1 MSKNRKLTLN
11 KYGSRVVQ
19 TALSYVSKDQ
29 HTRWINE
36 INKVGIIVYQCL
48 SRKTAKKERETQEYP
63 GFLGLLYFF
72 SGVRIRFLPD
82 SDRCS
87 VPRTKGYFW
96 NYIEWTSLSAFD
108 LQDLEYD
115 CISVIQA

>member
-36 INKVGIIVYQCL
+36 INKVGIIVL
-48 SRKTAKKERETQEYP
+48 SGFKQKTPKKERETHEYP
-63 GFLGLLYFF
+63 GFFGAVILFF

-87 VPRTKGYFW
+87 VPRTKGYF
-96 NYIEWTSLSAFD
+96 
-108 LQDLEYD
+108 
-115 CISVIQA
+115 

>member
-36 INKVGIIVYQCL
+36 INKVGIIVYQGL
-48 SRKTAKKERETQEYP
+48 SRKTPEKERKTHEYP
-63 GFLGLLYFF
+63 GFWGLLYFF
-72 SGVRIRFLPD
+72 SGVRIRFFPD
-82 SDRCS
+82 SD
-87 VPRTKGYFW
+87 PG
-96 NYIEWTSLSAFD
+96 L
-108 LQDLEYD
+108 
-115 CISVIQA
+115 CISNEGRFLKY